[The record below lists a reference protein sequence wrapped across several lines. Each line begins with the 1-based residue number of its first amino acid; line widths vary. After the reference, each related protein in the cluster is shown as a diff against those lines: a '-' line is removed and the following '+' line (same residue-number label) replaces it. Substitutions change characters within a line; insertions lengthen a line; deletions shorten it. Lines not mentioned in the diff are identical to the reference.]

1 MSAPTRRRLAD
12 ESGFTLVE
20 LLVVIVIIGILA
32 TLGIAAFLNQRSKAQ
47 DSQAKVYAST
57 AEKALEV
64 WHSDHATFAGA
75 TETALAKIEPSLGSA
90 PGLTINGLGPRT
102 FVVSVDSVSGAA
114 GGGTFSIQRLATGL
128 SHRDCTNPGAGGCL
142 ADPDPSGNRW

>member
-75 TETALAKIEPSLGSA
+75 TETALAKIEPSLNSA

-102 FVVSVDSVSGAA
+102 FVVNVDSVSGAA
-114 GGGTFSIQRLATGL
+114 GGGAFPLPRPAPAIRPQTPTQ
-128 SHRDCTNPGAGGCL
+128 
-142 ADPDPSGNRW
+142 PS

>member
-64 WHSDHATFAGA
+64 WHTEHETFLGA
-75 TETALAKIEPSLGSA
+75 TATTLTAIEPSLGSA
-90 PGLTINGLGPRT
+90 PGLTLSGLGPGT
-102 FVVSVDSVSGAA
+102 FRVSVDSVSGAA
-114 GGGTFSIQRLATGL
+114 GGGTFSLERLANGL
-128 SHRDCTNPGAGGCL
+128 TRRDCTNPGAGGCL